1 MPRLWPI
8 SWAMVDA
15 TPMGFFRLWS
25 YRERLRWLMP
35 HPCPPHPPSPA
46 LRRLQAWPFL
56 RPTALLRASM
66 HPPGQ
71 APAPVFQPAGA
82 AQGQACG
89 PGSSGLP
96 TRRPANLVYS
106 PRVLGAHGRHLG
118 QSHGGPGELN
128 PPANK
133 SSARMRTLRN
143 LPPSRVPLIPTQASQ
158 APARRPPPTYVISC
172 ALSCWCRPTK
182 FCVRHWRK
190 LSSVVSGF
198 ELT

>member
-1 MPRLWPI
+1 MFSSWSMPRLWPI

-25 YRERLRWLMP
+25 YRERLRCLMP
-35 HPCPPHPPSPA
+35 HPCPPPP
-46 LRRLQAWPFL
+46 
-56 RPTALLRASM
+56 PTALLRASM

-71 APAPVFQPAGA
+71 APAPVFQPVGT

-96 TRRPANLVYS
+96 TRRPANLVHS

-128 PPANK
+128 PAANK
-133 SSARMRTLRN
+133 SSARMRTPRN
-143 LPPSRVPLIPTQASQ
+143 LPPSRVPLVPTQASQ
-158 APARRPPPTYVISC
+158 VPALRPPPTYVISC

-182 FCVRHWRK
+182 FCVRHRRK